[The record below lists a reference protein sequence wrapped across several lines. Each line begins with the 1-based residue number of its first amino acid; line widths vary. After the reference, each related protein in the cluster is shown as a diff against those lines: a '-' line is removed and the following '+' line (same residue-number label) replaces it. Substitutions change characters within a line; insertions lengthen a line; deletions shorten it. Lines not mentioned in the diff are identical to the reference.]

1 MSESGGEKVECSTR
15 EALGRLE
22 EVVGRLIEDR
32 ARLDERVQ
40 QADARVRD
48 LEGLLRRFTKGETD
62 PANLQA
68 TIARLEAENEALSER
83 MARGRDG
90 VDRLLSRVR
99 FLDERR

>member
-1 MSESGGEKVECSTR
+1 MSESGEGKAEGGAR
-15 EALGRLE
+15 ESLGRLE

-32 ARLDERVQ
+32 RRLDEHVQ
-40 QADARVRD
+40 QTDARVRD

-62 PANLQA
+62 PASLQA
-68 TIARLEAENEALSER
+68 KIARLEAENEALRER
-83 MARGRDG
+83 MRQGREG